1 MPRFALF
8 PSTMKCFTRN
18 GSAYRRGDTLTGGP
32 DLASTLRAVIRRGR
46 DGFYAGDVAAKVAAE
61 ARRGG
66 GIISADDLRTYASVE
81 GIRFADRTA
90 DARYLPPRPLLRAGY
105 CSSRY

>member
-18 GSAYRRGDTLTGGP
+18 GSAYRRGDTLRQP
-32 DLASTLRAVIRRGR
+32 DLASTLRAVILRGR

-61 ARRGG
+61 AKRDG
-66 GIISADDLRTYASVE
+66 GIITGMTSAHTPPSR

-90 DARYLPPRPLLRAGY
+90 DVKYLPPRPRLPAGY